1 MTYIDRREALTLFAS
16 ASTVLFTWD
25 VRAGESGSNYL
36 LEAISGPLALREP
49 HVTGTLLGPE
59 REQLL
64 HLFQLIGIR
73 WDMAATGVGADAF
86 ADLVDSKASTQP
98 SYLTEYRE
106 AAALLAHASSGG
118 DLSGSA
124 DVLLLPRLATTD
136 FATTRLGRFQKFV
149 SNEFMTWYLM
159 RGGFRRFG
167 YVNYR
172 GYGGGSFVDHS
183 HLPYRVLNGKGQ

>member
-1 MTYIDRREALTLFAS
+1 MTYIDRREALALFAS
-16 ASTVLFTWD
+16 ASTVLLTWD
-25 VRAGESGSNYL
+25 VRAGASGGNYL

-64 HLFQLIGIR
+64 HLFQLIGMR
-73 WDMAATGVGADAF
+73 WDMAASGVGEDEF
-86 ADLVDSKASTQP
+86 ADLVDSKASTHP

-106 AAALLAHASSGG
+106 AAALLAHARSGG

-183 HLPYRVLNGKGQ
+183 HPPYRTLNEKDQ